1 MRRRFF
7 LHALALS
14 LFLGGLSLSGCDD
27 DDEVRTSE
35 GLVSVGDSCPGFTV
49 EGLTGGS
56 YTFPVSGKPSVLF
69 FFTTTCPD
77 CIQQFPVV
85 HELYELYGDRVSFLA
100 VGRGETV
107 ESLAG
112 FLEKND
118 YGIEAA
124 ADGSSEVY
132 GLFARSGVPRV
143 YFMRNDKVMFLSD
156 DSAPLS
162 LERGIEYIESLLRF
176 Y

>member
-14 LFLGGLSLSGCDD
+14 FFFGGLSLSGCDD

-35 GLVSVGDSCPGFTV
+35 GLVSVGASCPGFTI

-100 VGRGETV
+100 VG
-107 ESLAG
+107 S
-112 FLEKND
+112 

-124 ADGSSEVY
+124 ADGTNEVY